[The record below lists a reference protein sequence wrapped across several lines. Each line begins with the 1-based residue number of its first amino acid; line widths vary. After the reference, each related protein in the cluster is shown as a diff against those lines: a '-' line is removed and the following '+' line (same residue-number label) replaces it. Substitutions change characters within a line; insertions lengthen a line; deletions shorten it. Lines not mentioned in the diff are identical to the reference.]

1 MRPLCCSPTMSP
13 TIYDSHSHR
22 LFDISFVCI
31 WTQTTCAKWIR
42 IKWMGE
48 NDGLTSERDHAL
60 HPTLREWYWVKS
72 TRYLADCAGIFSA
85 LRGLCVCVM
94 KKQVY
99 RVHSA
104 SWARRYSRTH
114 ERVCVCVAVLLLAGW
129 YCSPP
134 CNLSDISKQ
143 SGIIMRIERAWRAYA
158 RAFASKSAS
167 CRSRCGRGWACR
179 SNWNLLVIIITVSHC
194 ECFCRIL
201 NTDQARPGNKYVEVI
216 IIHTAE
222 CESDKILHKY

>member
-1 MRPLCCSPTMSP
+1 MHLNANNMCKVNSDQVNGRKWWAYKRTWSRAPPDFAWMVLSKVYALLGWLCGHILC
-13 TIYDSHSHR
+13 
-22 LFDISFVCI
+22 
-31 WTQTTCAKWIR
+31 
-42 IKWMGE
+42 
-48 NDGLTSERDHAL
+48 
-60 HPTLREWYWVKS
+60 S
-72 TRYLADCAGIFSA
+72 TRSV
-85 LRGLCVCVM
+85 CVCDEETSLSCAFRIM
-94 KKQVY
+94 GSEIFAHT
-99 RVHSA
+99 RA
-104 SWARRYSRTH
+104 S
-114 ERVCVCVAVLLLAGW
+114 VCVCVAVLLLAGW